1 MDSSFYNCDILAIG
15 DAWGVAII
23 NAGRQ
28 MKKGN
33 QGDGGGR
40 PLIEFTDTQVAQ
52 VEALAAVLSKKQTA
66 DYMGV
71 SETTFREIEG
81 RQEEVSDAYKRGKAK
96 AINRM
101 GQSLV
106 MQAEDGNTSAAIFYL
121 KTQAGWRETDNDQT
135 NSNITLQIVKPD
147 GAD

>member
-1 MDSSFYNCDILAIG
+1 
-15 DAWGVAII
+15 
-23 NAGRQ
+23 

-121 KTQAGWRETDNDQT
+121 KTQAGWRETDNEQT

>member
-1 MDSSFYNCDILAIG
+1 
-15 DAWGVAII
+15 
-23 NAGRQ
+23 

-40 PLIEFTDTQVAQ
+40 PLIKFTNTEVAQ

-81 RQEEVSDAYKRGKAK
+81 RQEEVCDAYKRGKAK

-121 KTQAGWRETDNDQT
+121 KTQAGWRETDNEQT